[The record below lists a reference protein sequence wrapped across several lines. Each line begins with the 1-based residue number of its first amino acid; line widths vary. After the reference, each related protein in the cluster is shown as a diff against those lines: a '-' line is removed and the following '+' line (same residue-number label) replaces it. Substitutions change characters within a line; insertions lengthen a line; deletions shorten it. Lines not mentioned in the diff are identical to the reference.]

1 MEVIA
6 KVIVEELKKVKM
18 NAENIETGID
28 KQSELL
34 AGVNK
39 RADKNLANLQVQS
52 TELKDAINKHKSA
65 KQCCFDLCL
74 LLVFL
79 GLLCLDIKL
88 LQAKG
93 YL

>member
-1 MEVIA
+1 MFSQ
-6 KVIVEELKKVKM
+6 
-18 NAENIETGID
+18 
-28 KQSELL
+28 QSELL
-34 AGVNK
+34 GGLNQ
-39 RADKNLANLQVQS
+39 RAEKNLDNLQAQS
-52 TELKDAINKHKSA
+52 SNLKLAINKHKSA

-79 GLLCLDIKL
+79 GLLTLDLKI